1 MSLRTKAVYAYND
14 TVDTVHALKKKLTS
28 CYREYPE
35 FFQMTGIAI
44 TMIGATVYFELRAAK
59 YQVLFETAIAESF
72 VALSKYDPMK
82 LAFEDQKDALE
93 FARAL
98 RHVKKDT
105 LTRIVLN

>member
-1 MSLRTKAVYAYND
+1 MSLRAKAIYAYND
-14 TVDTVHALKKKLTS
+14 TVDTVHALKKGFQDS
-28 CYREYPE
+28 YDEYPE
-35 FFQMTGIAI
+35 FWQMLGIASFL
-44 TMIGATVYFELRAAK
+44 TGTTVYFGLRAVK
-59 YQVLFETAIAESF
+59 YQVLFETAIAKNF

-82 LAFEDQKDALE
+82 LAFEDPKDALE